1 MWNLG
6 WPIRGRPAKSVTHYA
21 QQASV
26 QGLRSLPVSKVRPC
40 PPFLTLLLLL
50 LLQVDVFE
58 VEATIGDLKYIKIG
72 HDNTGPGPGWHLQ
85 V

>member
-1 MWNLG
+1 M
-6 WPIRGRPAKSVTHYA
+6 
-21 QQASV
+21 
-26 QGLRSLPVSKVRPC
+26 
-40 PPFLTLLLLL
+40 LLLL